1 MGRLDGKVAI
11 VTGMYLIASMA
22 TTEIEPGAAS
32 GFGQGIA
39 EHFAEEGAKVLIC
52 DINEA
57 AGQKVAAT
65 SESFEF
71 QSMNVTKA
79 ADWQSAVDKAVQLW
93 GHLDILVNNA
103 GTSYENKAKEEFDK
117 VMSVNVKSVFLGS
130 KAFTAQVKKQGSKG
144 SMINIASVG
153 AHRPRPGLVWYNASK
168 GAITNATMGLAAE
181 YGPDGIR
188 VNSIC
193 PLATMTG
200 LLPTFI
206 GKEIT
211 PEVQK
216 ALGNVPLG
224 RMGEIRDVTKAAVFL
239 ASEEASFITGVNLDV
254 DGGRAI

>member
-11 VTGMYLIASMA
+11 VT
-22 TTEIEPGAAS
+22 GAAS

-39 EHFAEEGAKVLIC
+39 EHFVEEGAKVLIC
-52 DINEA
+52 DINTEA
-57 AGQKVAAT
+57 GEKVAST
-65 SESFEF
+65 SDSFVF
-71 QSMNVTKA
+71 HTMNVTKA
-79 ADWQSAVDKAVQLW
+79 ADWQSAVEKAVATW
-93 GHLDILVNNA
+93 GHVDILVNNA
-103 GTSYENKAKEEFDK
+103 GTSYQNKSTNLVTEEEFDK
-117 VMSVNVKSVFLGS
+117 VMNVNVKSVFLGS
-130 KAFTAQVKKQGSKG
+130 NAFTAQVKKQETKG

-224 RMGEIRDVTKAAVFL
+224 RMGEVRDVTKAAVFL
-239 ASEEASFITGVNLDV
+239 ASEDAEFITGVNLDV

>member
-1 MGRLDGKVAI
+1 MSRLEGKVAI
-11 VTGMYLIASMA
+11 VT
-22 TTEIEPGAAS
+22 GAAS

-39 EHFAEEGAKVLIC
+39 EHFVEEGAKVLVC
-52 DINEA
+52 DINEE
-57 AGQKVAAT
+57 AGKKVAAK
-65 SESFEF
+65 SEALAF
-71 QSMNVTKA
+71 QNLNVTKA
-79 ADWQSAVDKAVQLW
+79 ADWQSAIDKAVELW
-93 GHLDILVNNA
+93 GQVDILVNNA
-103 GTSYENKAKEEFDK
+103 GTSYENKSTNLVTEKEFDM
-117 VMSVNVKSVFLGS
+117 VMNVNVKSVFLGS
-130 KAFTAQVKKQGSKG
+130 NAFTSQIKKQGTKG

-168 GAITNATMGLAAE
+168 GAIANATMGLAAE

-200 LLPTFI
+200 LLQTFI

>member
-1 MGRLDGKVAI
+1 
-11 VTGMYLIASMA
+11 
-22 TTEIEPGAAS
+22 
-32 GFGQGIA
+32 
-39 EHFAEEGAKVLIC
+39 
-52 DINEA
+52 
-57 AGQKVAAT
+57 
-65 SESFEF
+65 
-71 QSMNVTKA
+71 
-79 ADWQSAVDKAVQLW
+79 
-93 GHLDILVNNA
+93 
-103 GTSYENKAKEEFDK
+103 
-117 VMSVNVKSVFLGS
+117 MSVNVKSVFLGS
-130 KAFTAQVKKQGSKG
+130 NAFTAQVKKQGSKG

-168 GAITNATMGLAAE
+168 GAITNVSHRPIYHAKLTPKVQATMGLAAE

>member
-11 VTGMYLIASMA
+11 VT
-22 TTEIEPGAAS
+22 GAAS

-52 DINEA
+52 DINAEA
-57 AGQKVAAT
+57 GEKVAST
-65 SESFEF
+65 SDSFAF
-71 QSMNVTKA
+71 HAMNVTKA
-79 ADWQSAVDKAVQLW
+79 GDWQSAVDKAVQTW
-93 GHLDILVNNA
+93 GHVDILVNNA
-103 GTSYENKAKEEFDK
+103 GTSYQNKSTNLVTEEEFDK
-117 VMSVNVKSVFLGS
+117 VMNVNVKSVFLGS
-130 KAFTAQVKKQGSKG
+130 NAFTAQVKKQGTKG

-216 ALGNVPLG
+216 TLGNVPLG
-224 RMGEIRDVTKAAVFL
+224 RMGEVRDVTKAAVFL
-239 ASEEASFITGVNLDV
+239 ASEDAEFITGVNLDV